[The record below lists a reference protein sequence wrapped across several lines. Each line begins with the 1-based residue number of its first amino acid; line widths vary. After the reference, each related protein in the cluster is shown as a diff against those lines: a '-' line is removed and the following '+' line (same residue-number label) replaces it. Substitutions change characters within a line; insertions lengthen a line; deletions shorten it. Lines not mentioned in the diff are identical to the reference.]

1 MFFEAEMAFNE
12 LTSTA
17 LQLYDEWIKDAGKM
31 INKTLNSVPEAKYLN
46 KYEKYCCFIG
56 KQIIKKYILIIRHM
70 MIFYY
75 LCNVT
80 TDGTCHIKHVLSYT
94 LQILSTT
101 HSFLLFCQ

>member
-56 KQIIKKYILIIRHM
+56 KQIIKKIY
-70 MIFYY
+70 
-75 LCNVT
+75 
-80 TDGTCHIKHVLSYT
+80 TDYSSYDD
-94 LQILSTT
+94 I
-101 HSFLLFCQ
+101 LLFMQRYN